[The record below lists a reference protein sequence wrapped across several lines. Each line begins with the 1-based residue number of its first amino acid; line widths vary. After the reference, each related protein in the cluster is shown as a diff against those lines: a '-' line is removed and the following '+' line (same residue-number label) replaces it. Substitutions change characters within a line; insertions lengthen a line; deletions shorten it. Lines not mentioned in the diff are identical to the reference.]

1 MISLAILANL
11 ASIGQKIVVERDCI
25 VVIAGH
31 NESKL
36 AKMNAVFRTIDLT
49 SLVLSTT
56 FAGIIFDFAS
66 CEMTAAVIGCWNLI
80 SVVFEF
86 WLLMAVFKNFEE
98 LSSVKKIDK
107 S

>member
-1 MISLAILANL
+1 MISLGILANL

-66 CEMTAAVIGCWNLI
+66 SNRY
-80 SVVFEF
+80 
-86 WLLMAVFKNFEE
+86 LLMMGWEE
-98 LSSVKKIDK
+98 
-107 S
+107 